1 MPDEHAGLTD
11 TSVAV
16 SVIVPFYN
24 AVDYLEE
31 CINSVLEQDVEAVVE
46 LLLIDDCST
55 DGGDCLAERIF
66 AGAGADR
73 RCVLV
78 RQPRN
83 AGTSTARNTGVE
95 MSRGRYVLFLDADDK
110 LLPGALRVMLQAA
123 EEQHADMVIGD
134 VECRTGKYGDYFH
147 PRCLGVLEG
156 EDAFAAQMRHDVY
169 ATVWNRLIRREY
181 LENPPLRFEAGIY
194 HEDALYCFLL
204 HARFGRT
211 VVIPDTTYYYRTEVP
226 GSRDTVYTVQHVI
239 DSFIVAKGEVAC
251 AQKNHLSEREDVVR
265 HITMLL
271 QTTLDYK
278 LRISKPGWRQVW
290 YAAGRIVPL
299 LEPDMLNL
307 MLRAP
312 QPIVRRVG
320 KLCRMV
326 PPRLRRPVLWACL
339 MYLK

>member
-1 MPDEHAGLTD
+1 MIDEHEELTD
-11 TSVAV
+11 KSVAI

-24 AVDYLEE
+24 AADYLEE
-31 CINSVLEQDVEAVVE
+31 CINSVLSQDVEAVVE

-55 DGGDCLAERIF
+55 DGGDRIAERIF
-66 AGAGADR
+66 ADAGADR

-110 LLPGALRVMLQAA
+110 LLPGALRAMLRAA
-123 EEQHADMVIGD
+123 EAHQADMVMGD
-134 VECRTGKYGDYFH
+134 VECRTEKYGDYFH
-147 PRCLGVLEG
+147 PRCLGALEG
-156 EDAFAAQMRHDVY
+156 EESFAAQMRHDVY

-194 HEDALYCFLL
+194 HEDELYCFRL

-211 VVIPDTTYYYRTEVP
+211 VVIPNTTYYYRTEVP
-226 GSRDTVYTVQHVI
+226 GSRDTVYTVHHVI
-239 DSFIVAKGEVAC
+239 DSFIVAKGEVVC
-251 AQKNHLSEREDVVR
+251 ASMNHLSEREDVVR

-278 LRISKPGWRQVW
+278 LRISKSGWRQVW

-299 LEPDMLNL
+299 LEPDLLGL

-320 KLCRMV
+320 KLCRMA
-326 PPRLRRPVLWACL
+326 PTWLRRPVLWACF
-339 MYLK
+339 MCLK